1 MRIAKIHL
9 VSAPIVSA
17 DDGVGHVFLGRLMLS
32 RLSPQPVFEMK
43 QRRGSCT
50 ITFTL
55 VIASSSP
62 HNDLMGLRCGINRY
76 DGGRK
81 VAAFVAL
88 ISGREMRKNRSED
101 VLNTLNYL
109 KIFERV

>member
-1 MRIAKIHL
+1 MDRSELDRI
-9 VSAPIVSA
+9 
-17 DDGVGHVFLGRLMLS
+17 
-32 RLSPQPVFEMK
+32 VFESIGFFCPGFTDGFE
-43 QRRGSCT
+43 RREPIQSLE
-50 ITFTL
+50 TL
-55 VIASSSP
+55 GEV
-62 HNDLMGLRCGINRY
+62 R
-76 DGGRK
+76 GRK